1 MSITH
6 CCCCCFSMC
15 EKSELR
21 KYPNECYL
29 YYYSFR
35 LNDEWIPMDSS
46 RLRIPSQMG
55 KTTEAS
61 AQFKEGEKVLA
72 RWTDSRKFPG
82 TVNRVLENSMF
93 TFHNLLDLDHFCYI
107 CRILPTFCVSV
118 FRFI

>member
-1 MSITH
+1 MPKLKARLREYNTFLLLFFL
-6 CCCCCFSMC
+6 CA
-15 EKSELR
+15 EKSDER
-21 KYPNECYL
+21 KKQNEGCL
-29 YYYSFR
+29 YFYSFR

-93 TFHNLLDLDHFCYI
+93 TFQ
-107 CRILPTFCVSV
+107 CVSII
-118 FRFI
+118 FC